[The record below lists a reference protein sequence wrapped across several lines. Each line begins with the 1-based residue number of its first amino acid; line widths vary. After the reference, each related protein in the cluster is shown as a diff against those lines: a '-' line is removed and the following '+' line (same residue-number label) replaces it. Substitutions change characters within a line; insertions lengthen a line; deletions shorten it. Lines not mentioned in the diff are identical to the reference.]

1 MAIATAIT
9 TVRTT
14 VTASSSPIKGSYW
27 FDQETFPVSAINTT
41 YLTHIFYAF
50 LLPSNTTYTLEITA
64 SNATSLLKFTTTLRS
79 KYPPVKTL
87 VSIGGAAS
95 DAALFARIAGN
106 ADARATF
113 IGSSIVV
120 ARRFGFD
127 GLDLDWEFPRTA
139 AEMSDLAVLLRHW
152 RIAILAESE
161 LTGRPPLLLTAAVYF
176 ASDFILAAAPAPSYP
191 VIAMNKTLDFINVM
205 SYDLHGAWNNDTGAP
220 AALFDPKGNVN
231 AVYGLRSWI
240 RAGICPKKVV
250 MGLPLYGKKWTL
262 LDPNVTEIGAAA
274 IGIKPESGGDVPY
287 FQIEAFNKESDA
299 TVVYDPDTV
308 SAYSYAG
315 TSWVGYDDPM
325 TVTVKIGFAQALGLR
340 GYFFWAAGFD
350 RDWKITEQGYE
361 QCPCL
366 SLSFHEVGFKHF
378 MTSVTTSGTPPS
390 KGRVLDLF

>member
-1 MAIATAIT
+1 MSMHCLLHSVTFTTLLMAIATAIT
-9 TVRTT
+9 TVRAT

-41 YLTHIFYAF
+41 YLRHIFYAF

-106 ADARATF
+106 A
-113 IGSSIVV
+113 
-120 ARRFGFD
+120 
-127 GLDLDWEFPRTA
+127 
-139 AEMSDLAVLLRHW
+139 
-152 RIAILAESE
+152 E

-176 ASDFILAAAPAPSYP
+176 ASDFILAAGPAPSYP

-231 AVYGLRSWI
+231 VVYGLRSWV

-287 FQIEAFNKESDA
+287 FQIEVFNKESDA

-340 GYFFWAAGFD
+340 GYFFWVAGFD
-350 RDWKITEQGYE
+350 RDWKIIEQGIY
-361 QCPCL
+361 C
-366 SLSFHEVGFKHF
+366 VAN
-378 MTSVTTSGTPPS
+378 
-390 KGRVLDLF
+390 